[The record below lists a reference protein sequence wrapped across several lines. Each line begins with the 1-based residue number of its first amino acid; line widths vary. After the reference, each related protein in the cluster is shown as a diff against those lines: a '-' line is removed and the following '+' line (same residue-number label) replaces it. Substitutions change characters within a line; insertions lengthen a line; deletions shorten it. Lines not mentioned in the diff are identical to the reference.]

1 MLRTRPAVEAEG
13 TLGSKAGP
21 PRRGRGTPRDSCT
34 SRRQK
39 NTQEN
44 GEALGTLGPLRHI
57 ATSPLSPSLPPSAPG
72 RSTKRQGQR
81 IDSMEQRASSGTSE
95 GPTWTMERDGLHNE
109 KWRLAS
115 ITGPLGRGH
124 IVDGVPPPSPYSCL
138 LSPCAASAT
147 SLLHTHLER
156 DGLHRHK
163 SAPETATHMVA
174 ESQPPACSR
183 GKDTW
188 SGENGRQAQT
198 SLGRVIGSTSSREAA
213 RSPDRPVCGVALGC
227 ACREAPC

>member
-1 MLRTRPAVEAEG
+1 MLRTGPAIGAEG

-21 PRRGRGTPRDSCT
+21 PRQGRGTPRDSCT

-57 ATSPLSPSLPPSAPG
+57 ATSPLPPSLLRPQVGPRSARGNASTAWNSG
-72 RSTKRQGQR
+72 RAQARQKDRLGR
-81 IDSMEQRASSGTSE
+81 WNVMG
-95 GPTWTMERDGLHNE
+95 HNE
-109 KWRLAS
+109 KWRPAS
-115 ITGPLGRGH
+115 ITGSFGRGH

-156 DGLHRHK
+156 DGLHRRK
-163 SAPETATHMVA
+163 SAPEAATRIIA
-174 ESQPPACSR
+174 EPQPPACSR

-188 SGENGRQAQT
+188 SGESGRQAQT
-198 SLGRVIGSTSSREAA
+198 SLGSVIG
-213 RSPDRPVCGVALGC
+213 
-227 ACREAPC
+227 

>member
-1 MLRTRPAVEAEG
+1 MLRTGPAIGAEG

-57 ATSPLSPSLPPSAPG
+57 ATSPLSPSLPPPAPG

-95 GPTWTMERDGLHNE
+95 GPTRTMEHDGLHNE
-109 KWRLAS
+109 RWRPAS

-138 LSPCAASAT
+138 LSPCAASVT
-147 SLLHTHLER
+147 SLLHTHLEP
-156 DGLHRHK
+156 GGHRPM
-163 SAPETATHMVA
+163 SAPGLQADGHQPSRLPDSET
-174 ESQPPACSR
+174 E
-183 GKDTW
+183 
-188 SGENGRQAQT
+188 QAMDLQEQSEPLVT
-198 SLGRVIGSTSSREAA
+198 A
-213 RSPDRPVCGVALGC
+213 
-227 ACREAPC
+227 